1 MHEAHDALTCIGSKT
16 YVNEKNRVKYSNQHY
31 FKSDEEMSS
40 LFSDLPEALKIIL
53 IYLLDVIL
61 DLSFPNQYY
70 PTSVQK
76 KMVAL
81 I

>member
-40 LFSDLPEALKIIL
+40 LFSDLPEALKNNFN
-53 IYLLDVIL
+53 LDFISDFL
-61 DLSFPNQYY
+61 KISIFP
-70 PTSVQK
+70 K
-76 KMVAL
+76 
-81 I
+81 